1 MNYQP
6 DWHYFYHPPQEDS
19 LAAAYQS
26 NFSYGDFLLSPY
38 PIDGESSVGGTQ
50 ISPSRSLRSIPLLVG
65 HVSLLSPDSS
75 HDSTPK
81 DDPRTHYL
89 GEAVKIGMTFVS
101 GYEFRVSKHVTNA
114 STTAHWH
121 SSNQRLLAAAAAEH
135 LLCYSGITANFR
147 NPPAQE
153 KLAHAEAL
161 NYITGLLRDVRLLE
175 NVRHAFLN
183 AMDILHIA
191 ISYVH
196 NNPGLAVS
204 LSVASIEAAADCF
217 FGKDKSRL
225 LKADEREQ
233 IEAAARF
240 AKGIKEKCNE
250 LLSEDELDLISDL
263 VGNTKTLYKERFY
276 TKRKF
281 LLFCEDFAPYREWD
295 ALARHPYFEIPGGN
309 NRIMPQ
315 SPFSAAPSQ
324 IAESDLRTLLEETY
338 VFRNKYMH
346 CARQP
351 AALTTPSL
359 DTYFETLFDWEDKC
373 RRRAIKPAL
382 LIGIARSALV
392 NWLAQ
397 SVDFSQPSAQ
407 PASLI

>member
-240 AKGIKEKCNE
+240 AKGIKETLENRAHPRQ
-250 LLSEDELDLISDL
+250 
-263 VGNTKTLYKERFY
+263 NT
-276 TKRKF
+276 
-281 LLFCEDFAPYREWD
+281 
-295 ALARHPYFEIPGGN
+295 HV
-309 NRIMPQ
+309 
-315 SPFSAAPSQ
+315 
-324 IAESDLRTLLEETY
+324 IAGAHWGD
-338 VFRNKYMH
+338 
-346 CARQP
+346 
-351 AALTTPSL
+351 
-359 DTYFETLFDWEDKC
+359 
-373 RRRAIKPAL
+373 
-382 LIGIARSALV
+382 G
-392 NWLAQ
+392 
-397 SVDFSQPSAQ
+397 
-407 PASLI
+407 